1 MSYLYILYHLMVVLV
16 SCNILYLKGFL
27 KWGTPRAGL
36 LISWEIH
43 LYMDENRGYH
53 HSRNLDL
60 MAKQVTAPLL
70 APCDI
75 CSF

>member
-27 KWGTPRAGL
+27 EWGTPRAGL